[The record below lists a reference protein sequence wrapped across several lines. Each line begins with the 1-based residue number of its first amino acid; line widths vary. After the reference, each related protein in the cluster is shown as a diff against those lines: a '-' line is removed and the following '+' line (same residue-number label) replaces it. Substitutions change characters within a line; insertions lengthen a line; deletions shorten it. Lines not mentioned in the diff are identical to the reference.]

1 VQVVKGV
8 RGKEVSSIISRTTTS
23 SITISISN
31 ITNIST
37 RTTMSIKGNP
47 ISIIRDDSHYLDYS
61 FYLYR
66 DGITIGV
73 WCKEDSGTQYFYY
86 NTPIDFNQS
95 NQRESSE
102 LEFLVLV
109 GRTSEEMF
117 ELGMRANPGITM
129 EVGKGL

>member
-1 VQVVKGV
+1 MQVVKGV

-47 ISIIRDDSHYLDYS
+47 
-61 FYLYR
+61 
-66 DGITIGV
+66 
-73 WCKEDSGTQYFYY
+73 QYFYY

-109 GRTSEEMF
+109 GRTAEEMF